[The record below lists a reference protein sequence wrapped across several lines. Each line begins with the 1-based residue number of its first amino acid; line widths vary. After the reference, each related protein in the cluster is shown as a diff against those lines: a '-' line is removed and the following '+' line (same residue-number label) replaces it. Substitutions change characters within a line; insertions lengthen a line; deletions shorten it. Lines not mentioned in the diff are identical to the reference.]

1 MKSMHLSKLLL
12 MGAIHFVVMFIL
24 MYSMVDAF
32 KNVYLNFNQVYMAA
46 IMTAPMLILE
56 VVLMGGM
63 YENKKA
69 LNILLGISAGALII
83 FFFFIRQQTFIND
96 KEFLRSMIPHH
107 AGAILMCDKASLE
120 EAEIKELCESIVES
134 QQKEIDQMKKI
145 LDRLD

>member
-24 MYSMVDAF
+24 MYSTVDAF